1 MLLKLYINIFTFWA
15 VFFLLNCHILDVQLE
30 KRSYKAEKN
39 QNYSDRYASYGWGVF
54 HSSSPKMIQCKEGLE
69 TVRIRRDAVD
79 AVIHYF
85 LGGIISTRKIESRCP
100 GDMENIAETLRK
112 DKKISLNTIQF
123 DPDSSRIL
131 DESHPIA
138 DELAKF
144 LKEKKKVR
152 IKITGHAAVTGQLE
166 KSRKLSK
173 ARAESVKAYLVSA
186 GVTED
191 RIETEGQGESHPLL
205 NARDEHANTLNRRVE
220 FETYE

>member
-1 MLLKLYINIFTFWA
+1 MLLKLYTSL
-15 VFFLLNCHILDVQLE
+15 FFILLMNCHVLNVQLE
-30 KRSYKAEKN
+30 KRSYVSDKN

-54 HSSSPKMIQCKEGLE
+54 HSSSPRMIQCKEGLE
-69 TVRIRRDAVD
+69 TVSIRRDAAD

-100 GDMENIAETLRK
+100 GDKENIAETLRK

-144 LKEKKKVR
+144 MKEKKKVR
-152 IKITGHAAVTGQLE
+152 IKITGHAAVTGQIE

-186 GVTED
+186 GISED
-191 RIETEGQGESHPLL
+191 RIETEGLGESQPLV
-205 NARDEHANTLNRRVE
+205 NAGDERANTLNRRVE